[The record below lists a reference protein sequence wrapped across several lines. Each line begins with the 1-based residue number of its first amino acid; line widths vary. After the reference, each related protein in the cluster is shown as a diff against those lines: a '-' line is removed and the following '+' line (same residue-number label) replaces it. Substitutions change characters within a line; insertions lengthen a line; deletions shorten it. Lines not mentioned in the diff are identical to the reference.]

1 MPKLKTK
8 KAISKRFRVTK
19 NGKIM
24 ANRANRRHMMADK
37 SPKKRRQLRRPLS
50 ASVSANMENMKRAMP
65 YGA

>member
-19 NGKIM
+19 NKKIV

-37 SPKKRRQLRRPLS
+37 TPKKRRQLRRPLS
-50 ASVSANMENMKRAMP
+50 VSVTNMENMRRAMP
-65 YGA
+65 YGG

>member
-8 KAISKRFRVTK
+8 KSISKRFRVTK

-37 SPKKRRQLRRPLS
+37 TPKKRRQLRKPLS

>member
-24 ANRANRRHMMADK
+24 ANRSNRRHMMADK
-37 SPKKRRQLRRPLS
+37 TPKKRRQLRRKLS
-50 ASVSANMENMKRAMP
+50 ASVSANLLNMKKAMP
-65 YGA
+65 YGQ

>member
-19 NGKIM
+19 NKKIM

-37 SPKKRRQLRRPLS
+37 TPKKRRQLRRKLS
-50 ASVSANMENMKRAMP
+50 ADVSANLLNMRKAMP
-65 YGA
+65 YGN

>member
-19 NGKIM
+19 NKKII
-24 ANRANRRHMMADK
+24 ANRANRRHLMADK

-50 ASVSANMENMKRAMP
+50 ASVSANLENMRRAMP
-65 YGA
+65 YGQ